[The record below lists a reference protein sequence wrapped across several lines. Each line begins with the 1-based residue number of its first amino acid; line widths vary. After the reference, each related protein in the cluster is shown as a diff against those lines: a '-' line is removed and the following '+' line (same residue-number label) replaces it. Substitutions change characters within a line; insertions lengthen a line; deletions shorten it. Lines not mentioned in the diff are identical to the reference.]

1 MTRLT
6 CQSSRTAVT
15 PLTPTATTPTSSIS
29 SRQTLRDLSAAQ
41 QIAELKKELI
51 IVKAERDAANV
62 HAVIS
67 GQEAAVWK
75 HRYNKKAVKKDTTKR
90 FTTDARIVTSR
101 EGREEAV
108 ADAAKKAAKKQAE
121 AEKIKKKQD
130 LERED
135 ILRRAAQE
143 KESIAFS
150 GSLKSKSKR
159 DLIDIAFSLNVE
171 TDGATADVL
180 RSPRYIDLFTCK
192 RKRHDLSKDN
202 EPGHATGED
211 TIEVPEASD
220 EVPSVGTVA
229 VTQGGT
235 RKGYTVLGSMMGL
248 QRSFRQRSLHA
259 IWVSLRSAKK
269 KEVPECRTEPID

>member
-6 CQSSRTAVT
+6 RQSSRTAIT

-41 QIAELKKELI
+41 QIAELKKELV
-51 IVKAERDAANV
+51 IVKAERDATNV

-108 ADAAKKAAKKQAE
+108 ADAAKKAAKKQAK
-121 AEKIKKKQD
+121 AEKRKKKQD

-135 ILRRAAQE
+135 ILCRATQE

-159 DLIDIAFSLNVE
+159 DLTDIAFSLNVE

-180 RSPRYIDLFTCK
+180 RSPWYIDLFTHK
-192 RKRHDLSKDN
+192 RKRYDLSKDN
-202 EPGHATGED
+202 EPG
-211 TIEVPEASD
+211 
-220 EVPSVGTVA
+220 PS
-229 VTQGGT
+229 T
-235 RKGYTVLGSMMGL
+235 R
-248 QRSFRQRSLHA
+248 R
-259 IWVSLRSAKK
+259 
-269 KEVPECRTEPID
+269 